1 MDRFGRY
8 MTIMM
13 NILRGRD
20 SNMLNKQRFSMY
32 IGLLILFAHLGI
44 SAYFLFV
51 FAPPSTAVN
60 IEEISFPLTVA
71 YVSSIIMWFF
81 ANDGIVTKNDS
92 IGWPLAVAIFVIVLA
107 MVGAL
112 FAVPLQFSANETIT
126 VAQLN
131 QRYLF
136 VELAFGGIFGIV
148 MAELFGHQ
156 RGT

>member
-1 MDRFGRY
+1 
-8 MTIMM
+8 
-13 NILRGRD
+13 
-20 SNMLNKQRFSMY
+20 MLNRQRFSMY
-32 IGLLILFAHLGI
+32 VGLLILFAHLGI

-51 FAPPSTAVN
+51 FAPPSAAVN

-71 YVSSIIMWFF
+71 YISSIVMWFF
-81 ANDGIVTKNDS
+81 ANGGIVTRDAP
-92 IGWPLAVAIFVIVLA
+92 IGWPLVVVILAIVLA

-112 FAVPLQFSANETIT
+112 FAVPLHFSADETIT

>member
-1 MDRFGRY
+1 
-8 MTIMM
+8 
-13 NILRGRD
+13 
-20 SNMLNKQRFSMY
+20 MLNRQRYSMY

-44 SAYFLFV
+44 SAYFLFA
-51 FAPPSTAVN
+51 FAPPSAEVN

-71 YVSSIIMWFF
+71 YVSSIVMWFF
-81 ANDGIVTKNDS
+81 ANGGIVTKDDP
-92 IGWPLAVAIFVIVLA
+92 IGWPLALVILAIVLA

-112 FAVPLQFSANETIT
+112 FAVPLQFSADETIT

-156 RGT
+156 RGGSPA

>member
-1 MDRFGRY
+1 
-8 MTIMM
+8 
-13 NILRGRD
+13 
-20 SNMLNKQRFSMY
+20 MLNRQRFSMY

-51 FAPPSTAVN
+51 FSPPSTAVN

-71 YVSSIIMWFF
+71 YVSSIVMWFF
-81 ANDGIVTKNDS
+81 ANGGIVTKDDP
-92 IGWPLAVAIFVIVLA
+92 IGWPLVVVILAIVLA

-112 FAVPLQFSANETIT
+112 FAVPLQFSVDETIT

>member
-1 MDRFGRY
+1 
-8 MTIMM
+8 
-13 NILRGRD
+13 
-20 SNMLNKQRFSMY
+20 MLNRQRYSMY

-51 FAPPSTAVN
+51 FAPPSAEVN

-71 YVSSIIMWFF
+71 YVSSIVMWFF
-81 ANDGIVTKNDS
+81 ANRGIVTNDDP
-92 IGWPLAVAIFVIVLA
+92 IGWPLAVVILAIVLA

-112 FAVPLQFSANETIT
+112 FAVPLQFSADETIT

-156 RGT
+156 RGGSSA

>member
-1 MDRFGRY
+1 MARMINR
-8 MTIMM
+8 
-13 NILRGRD
+13 
-20 SNMLNKQRFSMY
+20 QRFSMHV
-32 IGLLILFAHLGI
+32 GLLILFAHLGI
-44 SAYFLFV
+44 TAYFLFI
-51 FAPPSTAVN
+51 FSPPSSAVN

-71 YVSSIIMWFF
+71 YVSSVVMWFF
-81 ANDGIVTKNDS
+81 ANRGIVSHSDE
-92 IGWPLAVAIFVIVLA
+92 IGWPLAVVIIVIVMA

-112 FAVPLQFSANETIT
+112 FAVPMQFSRDESIT

-156 RGT
+156 REA

>member
-1 MDRFGRY
+1 MFNR
-8 MTIMM
+8 
-13 NILRGRD
+13 
-20 SNMLNKQRFSMY
+20 QRFSMY
-32 IGLLILFAHLGI
+32 VGLLILFAHLGI

-51 FAPPSTAVN
+51 FAPPSAAVN

-71 YVSSIIMWFF
+71 YVSSIVMWFF
-81 ANDGIVTKNDS
+81 GNGGMVTKDDP
-92 IGWPLAVAIFVIVLA
+92 IGWPLVVVILAIVLA

-112 FAVPLQFSANETIT
+112 FAVPLQFSVDETIT